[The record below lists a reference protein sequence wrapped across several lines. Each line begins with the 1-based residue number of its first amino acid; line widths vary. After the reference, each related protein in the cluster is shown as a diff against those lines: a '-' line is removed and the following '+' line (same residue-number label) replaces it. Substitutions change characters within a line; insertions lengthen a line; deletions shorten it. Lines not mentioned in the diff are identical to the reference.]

1 MTTTKTITLTIR
13 ATLYTALP
21 AAAPDD
27 RTTEPRTGEP

>member
-1 MTTTKTITLTIR
+1 MNSEQQQKDLY
-13 ATLYTALP
+13 TLYTALP